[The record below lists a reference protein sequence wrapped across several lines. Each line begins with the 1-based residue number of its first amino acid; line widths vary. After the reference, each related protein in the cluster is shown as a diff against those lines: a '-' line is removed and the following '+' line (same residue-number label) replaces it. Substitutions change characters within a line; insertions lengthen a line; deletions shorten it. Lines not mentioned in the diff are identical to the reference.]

1 MGNLQQ
7 TINWA
12 QTQVEY
18 VPLTA
23 GLGQE
28 PAVSAATA
36 IRDSFLS
43 APMTWYW
50 NRASFTLP
58 SPTTKGTQD
67 YNILLTSIPDFG
79 FLEKVAL
86 TDPNGKIWEI
96 KDIYNSS
103 PLSQATDQQRPNGAA
118 VQSVTSTNL
127 VLRFIGVPN
136 AAYTVAITYQKK
148 AQSFGP
154 FFITAAGNAAAGN
167 TAYTGTFD
175 PLSFPTGSTA
185 IITGFVAHTVNNGS
199 FVVVSCTTTTLTVAN
214 AGGVAET
221 ISAFANNFDW
231 APIPDYYRDIYNN
244 LFLSE
249 MMWDDPQRAQ
259 IHRQRGVG
267 AFLAKAQG
275 LNDMQK
281 NAFAQQW
288 MARSSEEVTNSML
301 TQIGNSGRGV

>member
-18 VPLTA
+18 IPLTA

-43 APMTWYW
+43 APITWYW

-67 YNILLTSIPDFG
+67 YNILLSSIPDFG
-79 FLEKVAL
+79 FLEKVSL
-86 TDPNGKIWEI
+86 TDPSGKIWEI
-96 KDIYNSS
+96 KDIYNVA
-103 PLSQATDQQRPNGAA
+103 PLSPASETQRPNGAA
-118 VQSVTSTNL
+118 VQSVSSTNL
-127 VLRFIGVPN
+127 TLRFMGVPN
-136 AAYTVAITYQKK
+136 ASYTVTITYQKK
-148 AQSFGP
+148 AQPFGP
-154 FFITAAGNAAAGN
+154 FFITAAATAVAGN

-175 PLSFPTGSTA
+175 PLSFPTGAIA
-185 IITGFVAHTVNNGS
+185 IITGFVTNAVNNGS
-199 FVVVSCTTTTLTVAN
+199 FVVVSCTATTLTVAN
-214 AGGVAET
+214 AAGVAET
-221 ISAFANNFDW
+221 ITAYANNFDW
-231 APIPDYYRDIYNN
+231 SPIPDSYRDIYNN

-275 LNDMQK
+275 LNAMQK
-281 NAFAQQW
+281 DAFVQQW
-288 MARSSEEVTNSML
+288 LARSSEAVTASML
-301 TQIGNSGRGV
+301 NQVGNSGRAV

>member
-18 VPLTA
+18 MPLTA

-36 IRDSFLS
+36 IRDAFLS

-50 NRASFTLP
+50 NRASFTLA
-58 SPTTKGTQD
+58 SPTVKGTQD
-67 YNILLTSIPDFG
+67 YSVPLSSVPDFG

-96 KDIYNSS
+96 KDIYNSA
-103 PLSQATDQQRPNGAA
+103 PLSPASDQQRPNGAA
-118 VQSVTSTNL
+118 IQSTTATDL
-127 VLRFIGVPN
+127 LLRFIGVPN
-136 AAYTVAITYQKK
+136 AAYTVTITYQKK
-148 AQSFGP
+148 AQAFGP
-154 FFITAAGNAAAGN
+154 FFITAAGNAAGGN

-175 PLSFPTGSTA
+175 PLSFPAGSTA
-185 IITGFVAHTVNNGS
+185 IITGFVTNAVNNGS
-199 FVVVSCTTTTLTVAN
+199 FAVVSCTATTLTVVN
-214 AGGVAET
+214 AAGVAET
-221 ISAFANNFDW
+221 ITAYANNFDW
-231 APIPDYYRDIYNN
+231 APIPDSYRDIYNN

-281 NAFAQQW
+281 SAFIQQW
-288 MARSSEEVTNSML
+288 LARSSNEVTKAML
-301 TQIGNSGRGV
+301 TQIGNTGRGV

>member
-28 PAVSAATA
+28 PAVSAATI
-36 IRDSFLS
+36 IRDSFLG
-43 APMTWYW
+43 APITWYW
-50 NRASFTLP
+50 NRNAFTLG

-67 YNILLTSIPDFG
+67 YNVPLSSIPDFG
-79 FLEKVAL
+79 FLELVTI
-86 TDPNGKIWEI
+86 TDPNGKSWQI
-96 KDIYNSS
+96 KDILNSA
-103 PLSQATDQQRPNGAA
+103 PLSPASEPQRPNAAA
-118 VQSVTSTNL
+118 VQSTTATNL
-127 VLRFIGVPN
+127 LLRFIGVPN
-136 AAYTVAITYQKK
+136 AAYSVTITYQKK
-148 AQSFGP
+148 AQAFGP

-175 PLSFPTGSTA
+175 PLSFPIGATA
-185 IITGFVAHTVNNGS
+185 IITGFVTNAANNGS

-214 AGGVAET
+214 GGGVAET
-221 ISAFANNFDW
+221 HQAFANNFDW
-231 APIPDYYRDIYNN
+231 APIPDYYRDVYNN
-244 LFLSE
+244 LFLAE

-267 AFLAKAQG
+267 SFLAKAQG

-288 MARSSEEVTNSML
+288 LARSAEDVAKMIM
-301 TQIGNSGRGV
+301 TQLGLSGRGV

>member
-28 PAVSAATA
+28 PAVSAATI

-43 APMTWYW
+43 APITWYW
-50 NRASFTLP
+50 NRASFTLS
-58 SPTTKGTQD
+58 SPTAKGTQD
-67 YNILLTSIPDFG
+67 YNILLSSIPDFG

-86 TDPNGKIWEI
+86 TDSNGKIWEI
-96 KDIYNSS
+96 KDVYNSA
-103 PLSQATDQQRPNGAA
+103 PLSPASETQRPNAA
-118 VQSVTSTNL
+118 AIQSTTATNL
-127 VLRFIGVPN
+127 LLRFIGVPN
-136 AAYTVAITYQKK
+136 AVYNVTITYQKK
-148 AQSFGP
+148 AQAFGP
-154 FFITAAGNAAAGN
+154 FFITSANNASAGN
-167 TAYTGTFD
+167 TQYNGTFD
-175 PLSFPTGSTA
+175 PLSFPTGATA
-185 IITGFVAHTVNNGS
+185 IITGFKTNAVNNGS
-199 FVVVSCTTTTLTVAN
+199 FVVVSCTTTALTVAN
-214 AGGVAET
+214 AAGVAET

-244 LFLSE
+244 LFLAE

-288 MARSSEEVTNSML
+288 LARSSEEVARGLMNQMGVT
-301 TQIGNSGRGV
+301 GRGV